1 MEEGRG
7 ELLTQVELYLM
18 KDNVGSEKLSK
29 ENMLLSEIVIF
40 AVLVIMPLPQ
50 MVCRIGRAKCSIS
63 DPLPFLYKHYQSGD
77 FIVVNML
84 SQIYVF
90 HAMMDFSKH
99 PSKELFED
107 TVVMTPI
114 YQHILALEF
123 AIKEINRNLHLL
135 PNHTLGFQI
144 YNTYFMTSWT
154 YRASLELFSTKGQ
167 FIPNYNCDTQHRPI
181 AVLGGPTTE
190 VCLHMATILSLYKM
204 PQIMYGSTIEGSMKK
219 EAVLYQ
225 QMFPSMDHQYKG
237 IFLLLLHFRW
247 TWIGILSLKNDSG
260 EKFIQDLVPML
271 AQKGICSDFIETFPI
286 IDDSSSIA
294 ELVEMGLEMYM
305 VVMKSTVNI
314 VLVHGEIYGIIVLR
328 LLSTNLKTEDASLW
342 RKSKIWVMTAEMD
355 FTSLPFLRNSDLV
368 FLHGALSF
376 AIHTEKVSGFQKFV
390 QMKDPILEKEDTFIK
405 LFWESAFECSFSIS
419 EVEVENVIP
428 CTGKEKLLALP
439 TSVFEM
445 DMTGHSYS
453 IYDAIH
459 VVAYALH
466 DFHSSMLQHRARG
479 HEAKLELLDQK
490 LWKLNKFMK
499 GVSFNNSA
507 EQKVSFNQ
515 NGELETGFDI
525 MNWIT
530 FSNLSFLRV
539 TVGRMDPKD
548 SQESLFTINED
559 DIVWPER
566 FNQVQPLSL
575 CNSKCHSGY
584 TRSKIEGKPF
594 CCYDCLQ
601 CPHGKISNQIDMDD
615 CFPCPKAQY
624 ANVNQDLCLSKIATF
639 LMYEE
644 ILGIIL
650 ASSAVFFSLVTSGIL
665 WIFIKH
671 QDTPIVK
678 ANNRNLTYALLIA
691 LLLSFLSSLLFLGKP
706 DKVTCLLRQTTFG
719 IIFSVA
725 ISCVLAKT
733 VIVILAFMATK
744 PGSKMIRW
752 VGRRVAV
759 SILLCCTL
767 LQGFIC
773 TIWLTISPPF
783 PDADTSSGSEEIFL
797 ECNEGSVYMFYC
809 VLGYMGFLAIISFT
823 VAFLARKLPDVFN
836 EAKFITFSML
846 VFCSV
851 WLSFV
856 PTYLSTKGKY
866 MVAVEIFSII
876 ASSVGLLVCIFF
888 PKCYIIVLKPS
899 LNNKEQLRRQTH
911 IKL

>member
-1 MEEGRG
+1 
-7 ELLTQVELYLM
+7 
-18 KDNVGSEKLSK
+18 
-29 ENMLLSEIVIF
+29 
-40 AVLVIMPLPQ
+40 
-50 MVCRIGRAKCSIS
+50 MVCRIGRGKCSIS

-355 FTSLPFLRNSDLV
+355 FTSLPFLRNSDLI

-459 VVAYALH
+459 VAAYALH
-466 DFHSSMLQHRARG
+466 DFHSSMLKYRARG

-490 LWKLNKFMK
+490 LWK
-499 GVSFNNSA
+499 
-507 EQKVSFNQ
+507 
-515 NGELETGFDI
+515 
-525 MNWIT
+525 
-530 FSNLSFLRV
+530 
-539 TVGRMDPKD
+539 
-548 SQESLFTINED
+548 
-559 DIVWPER
+559 
-566 FNQVQPLSL
+566 VQPLSL

-584 TRSKIEGKPF
+584 TRRKIEGKPF
-594 CCYDCLQ
+594 CCYDCLR

-650 ASSAVFFSLVTSGIL
+650 VSSAVFFSLVTSGIL

-823 VAFLARKLPDVFN
+823 VAFLARKLPDAFN

-911 IKL
+911 IKP

>member
-1 MEEGRG
+1 MPREATEI
-7 ELLTQVELYLM
+7 
-18 KDNVGSEKLSK
+18 
-29 ENMLLSEIVIF
+29 ENQEI
-40 AVLVIMPLPQ
+40 
-50 MVCRIGRAKCSIS
+50 K
-63 DPLPFLYKHYQSGD
+63 
-77 FIVVNML
+77 
-84 SQIYVF
+84 
-90 HAMMDFSKH
+90 
-99 PSKELFED
+99 
-107 TVVMTPI
+107 
-114 YQHILALEF
+114 
-123 AIKEINRNLHLL
+123 
-135 PNHTLGFQI
+135 I

-167 FIPNYNCDTQHRPI
+167 FIPNYNSDKQHRPI

-204 PQIMYGSTIEGSMKK
+204 PQIMYGSTTESNTKT

-305 VVMKSTVNI
+305 VVMKSTVNV

-328 LLSTNLKTEDASLW
+328 LLSTNLKIEDASLW
-342 RKSKIWVMTAEMD
+342 RKNKIWVMTAEMD

-376 AIHTEKVSGFQKFV
+376 AIHTEKMLGFQQFV
-390 QMKDPILEKEDTFIK
+390 QMRKPNLEEEISFIK
-405 LFWESAFECSFSIS
+405 LFWESAFQCSFSVS
-419 EVEVENVIP
+419 VMNEDKNEVP
-428 CTGKEKLLALP
+428 CTGKEKLEDLP

-453 IYDAIH
+453 IYNAIY
-459 VVAYALH
+459 VMAYALH
-466 DFHSSMLQHRARG
+466 DFHSSMMEYRARG
-479 HEAKLELLDQK
+479 HEAKLELLDQNM
-490 LWKLNKFMK
+490 WK
-499 GVSFNNSA
+499 
-507 EQKVSFNQ
+507 
-515 NGELETGFDI
+515 
-525 MNWIT
+525 
-530 FSNLSFLRV
+530 
-539 TVGRMDPKD
+539 
-548 SQESLFTINED
+548 
-559 DIVWPER
+559 
-566 FNQVQPLSL
+566 VQPISL
-575 CNSKCHSGY
+575 CNSKCNLGY

-601 CPHGKISNQIDMDD
+601 CPHGKISSQIDMDD
-615 CFPCPKAQY
+615 CFQCPQDQY
-624 ANVNQDLCLSKIATF
+624 ANMKQDLCLPKIATF

-644 ILGIIL
+644 TLGIIL
-650 ASSAVFFSLVTSGIL
+650 ASSALFFSLVTSGIL

-691 LLLSFLSSLLFLGKP
+691 LFLSFLCCLLFLGKP

-725 ISCVLAKT
+725 ISSVLAKT
-733 VIVILAFMATK
+733 IIVILAFMATK
-744 PGSKMIRW
+744 PGSKMTGW
-752 VGRRVAV
+752 VGRRLTV

-767 LQGFIC
+767 IQGFIC
-773 TIWLTISPPF
+773 TIWLTTSPPF
-783 PDADTSSGSEEIFL
+783 PDTDMSSGSEEIFL
-797 ECNEGSVYMFYC
+797 QCNEGSVYMFYC

-888 PKCYIIVLKPS
+888 PKCYIIVLRPS

-911 IKL
+911 RKI

>member
-1 MEEGRG
+1 M
-7 ELLTQVELYLM
+7 
-18 KDNVGSEKLSK
+18 
-29 ENMLLSEIVIF
+29 VIF
-40 AVLVIMPLPQ
+40 AVLVIVPLPQ
-50 MVCRIGRAKCSIS
+50 VVCRAKCSVS
-63 DPLPFLYKHYQSGD
+63 DPLPFLHKQYQSGD
-77 FIVVNML
+77 LIVVNML

-90 HAMMDFSKH
+90 HKMMDFSKR
-99 PSKELFED
+99 PSEELFED

-123 AIKEINRNLHLL
+123 AIKEINRNPHIL

-154 YRASLELFSTKGQ
+154 YRASLELFSKKGQ
-167 FIPNYNCDTQHRPI
+167 FIPNYNCDTQQRPI

-204 PQIMYGSTIEGSMKK
+204 PQIMYGSTIESNLKNEM
-219 EAVLYQ
+219 VLYQ
-225 QMFPSMDHQYKG
+225 QMFPRMDHQYKG
-237 IFLLLLHFRW
+237 IFLLLLHFSW
-247 TWIGILSLKNDSG
+247 TWIGILSVKNDNG

-286 IDDSSSIA
+286 IDDSSSIV

-305 VVMKSTVNI
+305 VVMKSTANV

-328 LLSTNLKTEDASLW
+328 LLSTNLKIEDAPLW
-342 RKSKIWVMTAEMD
+342 RQGKIWVMTAEMD

-376 AIHTEKVSGFQKFV
+376 AIHTEKVLGFQHFV
-390 QMKDPILEKEDTFIK
+390 HTRKPNLEEKVSFVK
-405 LFWESAFECSFSIS
+405 LFWESAFQCSFSIS
-419 EVEVENVIP
+419 VMNEDESEVP
-428 CTGKEKLLALP
+428 CTGKEKLEALP

-445 DMTGHSYS
+445 DMTAHSYS
-453 IYDAIH
+453 IYNAIY
-459 VVAYALH
+459 VMAYAFH
-466 DFHSSMLQHRARG
+466 DFHSSVLEYRARG
-479 HEAKLELLDQK
+479 HEVQLEHLDQK
-490 LWKLNKFMK
+490 LWK
-499 GVSFNNSA
+499 
-507 EQKVSFNQ
+507 
-515 NGELETGFDI
+515 
-525 MNWIT
+525 
-530 FSNLSFLRV
+530 
-539 TVGRMDPKD
+539 
-548 SQESLFTINED
+548 
-559 DIVWPER
+559 
-566 FNQVQPLSL
+566 VQPLSW
-575 CNSKCHSGY
+575 CNSKCHSGSS
-584 TRSKIEGKPF
+584 RNKIEGKPF
-594 CCYDCLQ
+594 CCYDCLR
-601 CPHGKISNQIDMDD
+601 CPHGKISTQVDMDD
-615 CFPCPKAQY
+615 CFQCPEDQY
-624 ANVNQDLCLSKIATF
+624 ANVNQDLCLPKIATF

-644 ILGIIL
+644 TLGITL
-650 ASSAVFFSLVTSGIL
+650 ASSALFFCVMTIGIL

-691 LLLSFLSSLLFLGKP
+691 LFLSFLCCFLFLGKP

-719 IIFSVA
+719 VIFSVA

-733 VIVILAFMATK
+733 IIVILAFMATK
-744 PGSKMIRW
+744 PGSKMTRW
-752 VGRRVAV
+752 VGNRLAV

-773 TIWLTISPPF
+773 IIWLAISPPF
-783 PDADTSSGSEEIFL
+783 PDADMSSGAEEIFL
-797 ECNEGSVYMFYC
+797 ECNEGSVFMFYC
-809 VLGYMGFLAIISFT
+809 VLSYMGFLAIISFT

-888 PKCYIIVLKPS
+888 PKCYIIVLRPS

-911 IKL
+911 RKM

>member
-1 MEEGRG
+1 
-7 ELLTQVELYLM
+7 
-18 KDNVGSEKLSK
+18 
-29 ENMLLSEIVIF
+29 
-40 AVLVIMPLPQ
+40 
-50 MVCRIGRAKCSIS
+50 
-63 DPLPFLYKHYQSGD
+63 
-77 FIVVNML
+77 ML

-90 HAMMDFSKH
+90 HTMMDFSKR

-181 AVLGGPTTE
+181 AILGGPTTE

-204 PQIMYGSTIEGSMKK
+204 PQIMYGSTIETGMKK

-328 LLSTNLKTEDASLW
+328 LLSTNLKSEDVSLW

-419 EVEVENVIP
+419 EVEEENVIP

-466 DFHSSMLQHRARG
+466 DFHSSMLQYRARG

-490 LWKLNKFMK
+490 LWK
-499 GVSFNNSA
+499 
-507 EQKVSFNQ
+507 
-515 NGELETGFDI
+515 
-525 MNWIT
+525 
-530 FSNLSFLRV
+530 
-539 TVGRMDPKD
+539 
-548 SQESLFTINED
+548 
-559 DIVWPER
+559 
-566 FNQVQPLSL
+566 VQPLSL

-594 CCYDCLQ
+594 CCYDCLR

-644 ILGIIL
+644 ILGSIL

-744 PGSKMIRW
+744 PGSKMTRW

-823 VAFLARKLPDVFN
+823 VAFLARKLPDAFN

-911 IKL
+911 IKT

>member
-1 MEEGRG
+1 
-7 ELLTQVELYLM
+7 
-18 KDNVGSEKLSK
+18 
-29 ENMLLSEIVIF
+29 MLIF
-40 AVLVIMPLPQ
+40 AVLVILPLPQ
-50 MVCRIGRAKCSIS
+50 IMCNIHRAKCSTS
-63 DPLPFLYKHYQSGD
+63 DPLPFLHKHYQSGD
-77 FIVVNML
+77 LIVVNLL
-84 SQIYVF
+84 SQLYVF
-90 HAMMDFSKH
+90 QTTMDFSKR

-154 YRASLELFSTKGQ
+154 YQASLELFSRKGQ
-167 FIPNYNCDTQHRPI
+167 FLPNYNCETQHRPI
-181 AVLGGPTTE
+181 AVIGGPTSD
-190 VCLHMATILSLYKM
+190 VCVHMSAILSLYKM
-204 PQIMYGSTIEGSMKK
+204 PQLIYGSTTESSMKK
-219 EAVLYQ
+219 EAALWQ
-225 QMFPSMDHQYKG
+225 QMFPNIDGQYKG
-237 IFLLLLHFRW
+237 ICLLLLHFGW
-247 TWIGILSLKNDSG
+247 IWIGILSATDDNG
-260 EKFIQDLVPML
+260 EKFIQNMISMF
-271 AQKGICSDFIETFPI
+271 AQRGICSAFIEIFPV
-286 IDDSSSIA
+286 IDYSNSFA
-294 ELVEMGLEMYM
+294 ELVEVGLQMYM
-305 VVMKSTVNI
+305 VVMKSTVNV

-328 LLSTNLKTEDASLW
+328 FLSTNLKTEDASLW

-355 FTSLPFLRNSDLV
+355 FTSLPFLRNADLV

-419 EVEVENVIP
+419 VMNEDKNVIP

-453 IYDAIH
+453 IYNAIH
-459 VVAYALH
+459 VVAHALH
-466 DFHSSMLQHRARG
+466 DFHSSMLQYRARG
-479 HEAKLELLDQK
+479 HEAKLELLNQK
-490 LWKLNKFMK
+490 LWKLNQFMR
-499 GVSFNNSA
+499 GISFNNSA
-507 EQKVSFNQ
+507 GQKVSFNQ

-530 FSNLSFLRV
+530 FPNLSFLRV
-539 TVGRMDPKD
+539 RVGEMKLMD
-548 SQESLFTINED
+548 SQEPLFSIDDD
-559 DIVWPER
+559 DIVWPKR

-575 CNSKCHSGY
+575 CNSRCHSGY
-584 TRSKIEGKPF
+584 TRSKIEDKPF
-594 CCYDCLQ
+594 CCYNCIQ
-601 CPHGKISNQIDMDD
+601 CPHGKISNQDNIDD
-615 CFPCPKAQY
+615 CFQCPEDQY
-624 ANVNQDLCLSKIATF
+624 ANVNQDLCLPKIATF

-644 ILGIIL
+644 TLGIIL
-650 ASSAVFFSLVTSGIL
+650 ASSALFFSLVTVGVL

-691 LLLSFLSSLLFLGKP
+691 LLLSFLSCLLFLGKP
-706 DKVTCLLRQTTFG
+706 SKMTCLLRQTAFG

-733 VIVILAFMATK
+733 IIVVLAFMATK
-744 PGSKMIRW
+744 PGSKITKW
-752 VGRRVAV
+752 VGRRLAM
-759 SILLCCTL
+759 SIVLGCSLI
-767 LQGFIC
+767 QGIIC
-773 TIWLTISPPF
+773 TIWLTTSPPF
-783 PDADTSSGSEEIFL
+783 PDADTNLGVEEIFL
-797 ECNEGSVYMFYC
+797 QCNEGSVFMFYC

-836 EAKFITFSML
+836 EGKFITFSML
-846 VFCSV
+846 LFCSV

-876 ASSVGLLVCIFF
+876 ASNVGLLICIFS
-888 PKCYIIVLKPS
+888 PKCYIIVLRPS
-899 LNNKEQLRRQTH
+899 LNSKKQLRRQTQS
-911 IKL
+911 KT